1 MNTPR
6 QLAFAALALSLAIGA
21 SVHAQSAPSIVWSAP
36 TPSGLAN
43 SIVGVAWSPGTGARV
58 AVGSTDRW
66 VRARASS
73 NGALAWSVLQPHRS
87 GTADQVAYSNDG
99 TQLAVHNSNRGGA
112 YRIHRA
118 SDGLFLGSLIIT
130 IQPNGVV
137 TFAPDAQLTA
147 STGDTTAARWRIAN
161 FSIVRLVGIGYDRIS
176 TNWVFSPDGL
186 LQASAS
192 QGTITLQRRSDGAT
206 LRLLTAGNARGT
218 TPMQFSPD
226 SASLAA
232 WASAPNE
239 TTLFRISDGAVLR
252 RFPNAQSNEGVT
264 AVRFSPS
271 GARLVTTGYRPFE
284 TSQGWNQRGTIRFWR
299 VSDGAL
305 RQTFEAGTG
314 IGVTSAVAW
323 SPGFTRF
330 VYGTYEGTAVVANV
344 PPP

>member
-1 MNTPR
+1 MNTHR
-6 QLAFAALALSLAIGA
+6 QLIQAALLLSLAVGA
-21 SVHAQSAPSIVWSAP
+21 AVHAQSSPQIVWSAP
-36 TPSGLAN
+36 TPNGLAN

-66 VRARASS
+66 TRARASS

-87 GTADQVAYSNDG
+87 GTADQVVYSSDG

-118 SDGLFLGSLIIT
+118 SDGVFLGSLIIA

-137 TFAPDAQLTA
+137 TFTPDAQLTA
-147 STGDTTAARWRIAN
+147 STGDTTAARWRIAD
-161 FSIVRLVGIGYDRIS
+161 FAVVQVVGSGYDKIS

-192 QGTITLQRRSDGAT
+192 QGSITLERRSDGAT
-206 LRLLTAGNARGT
+206 VRLLTAGNLRGT
-218 TPMQFSPD
+218 TPMQFAPN

-232 WASAPNE
+232 WAASPNE

-252 RFPNAQSNEGVT
+252 RYPNAQSNEGVT
-264 AVRFSPS
+264 AVRFSPD

-284 TSQGWNQRGTIRFWR
+284 TSSGWNQRGTIRFWR

-314 IGVTSAVAW
+314 IGVTSAVAF
-323 SPGFTRF
+323 SPNATRF
-330 VYGTYEGTAVVANV
+330 AYGTYEGTAVVANT
-344 PPP
+344 PAP

>member
-1 MNTPR
+1 MNTSR
-6 QLAFAALALSLAIGA
+6 KFAFGLLVLSLAIGA
-21 SVHAQSAPSIVWSAP
+21 SVRAQSAPQIVWSAP

-43 SIVGVAWSPGTGARV
+43 SIIGVAWSPGTGARV

-66 VRARASS
+66 VRARAAS
-73 NGALAWSVLQPHRS
+73 NGALVFSVLQPHRS
-87 GTADQVAYSNDG
+87 GTADQVVYSNDG
-99 TQLAVHNSNRGGA
+99 AQLAVHNSSRGGA

-118 SDGLFLGSLIIT
+118 SDGLFLGSLVIT

-137 TFAPDAQLTA
+137 TFTPDAQLTA
-147 STGDTTAARWRIAN
+147 STGDTTAARWRIAS
-161 FSIVRLVGIGYDRIS
+161 FAVVQLVGSGYNKIS

-192 QGTITLQRRSDGAT
+192 QGTITLQRRSDGAIT
-206 LRLLTAGNARGT
+206 RLLTAGNLRST
-218 TPMQFSPD
+218 TPMQFAPN

-239 TTLFRISDGAVLR
+239 TTLFRVSDGAVLR
-252 RFPNAQSNEGVT
+252 RFPNAQSNEGVA
-264 AVRFSPS
+264 AVRFSPD
-271 GARLVTTGYRPFE
+271 GARLITTGYRPFE
-284 TSQGWNQRGTIRFWR
+284 TPQGWDQRGTIRFWR

-314 IGVTSAVAW
+314 LAVTSAVAF

-330 VYGTYEGTAVVANV
+330 AYGTYAGTAVVANV
-344 PPP
+344 PAP